1 MKRKRLVAAVT
12 VALFALALSG
22 CGQKSEPAKPASQ
35 AAGNGKVVTAVK
47 TTKAPGID
55 GVADEVWNSAQAAK
69 AALTGAGNL
78 GPGGK
83 FNNGSTNVTV
93 KALYDDKNIYM
104 LYEWEDATDSQTRGS
119 WVKQGDKLVKTP
131 YNTNYEDKFGV
142 IWSNSDTNKE
152 FNEKGCATSCH
163 DTGAK
168 NKDGKPI
175 LKHWT
180 ASADEILDTW
190 HMKVTRH
197 NTLNGPDKPGIMH
210 DQFHDN
216 VLFDPNNPKTKGA
229 GRHSDPDAKEYDDN
243 RTGPSNDD
251 PGMPKFVFDGAPVNG
266 SKYVIVDGIDKVK
279 PFTADMIAAMKE
291 GDTIPGL
298 TVYAQNKDAGD
309 IKAKAKWANGKWT
322 MEIQRP
328 LTTESK
334 FDVQFADLGKTYNF
348 ALSAFDN
355 SQIGHATMPGTLE
368 LKFAK

>member
-1 MKRKRLVAAVT
+1 MKRKRLVAAIT
-12 VALFALALSG
+12 IALFTLALAG
-22 CGQKSEPAKPASQ
+22 CGQKSEPPKPASQ
-35 AAGNGKVVTAVK
+35 AVGTGKVVTAVK
-47 TTKAPGID
+47 ATKAPGID
-55 GVADEVWNSAQAAK
+55 GVADEAWNSAQAVK
-69 AALTGAGNL
+69 ASLTGAGAL

-104 LYEWEDATDSQTRGS
+104 LYEWEDPTDSQARGP
-119 WVKQGDKLVKTP
+119 WVKEGDKLVKKQFSSD
-131 YNTNYEDKFGV
+131 YEDKFGV
-142 IWSNSDTNKE
+142 IWNINDSTKGFSE
-152 FNEKGCATSCH
+152 QGCAISCH
-163 DTGAK
+163 DTGTK

-180 ASADEILDTW
+180 NTSDELLDTW
-190 HMKVTRH
+190 HMKITRH
-197 NTLNGPDKPGIMH
+197 NTLNGSDKPGIMH

-216 VLFDPNNPKTKGA
+216 VKFDPNNPKTNSA

-243 RTGPSNDD
+243 RTGPSNAD

-279 PFTADMIAAMKE
+279 PFTPDMVAAMKD

-298 TVYAQNKDAGD
+298 TVYPQNKDAGEVQG
-309 IKAKAKWANGKWT
+309 KAKWANGKWT
-322 MEIQRP
+322 LEIQRP
-328 LTTESK
+328 LKTESK
-334 FDVQFADLGKTYNF
+334 YDVQFTDLGKTYNF

-355 SQIGHATMPGTLE
+355 SQIGHATMPGILE